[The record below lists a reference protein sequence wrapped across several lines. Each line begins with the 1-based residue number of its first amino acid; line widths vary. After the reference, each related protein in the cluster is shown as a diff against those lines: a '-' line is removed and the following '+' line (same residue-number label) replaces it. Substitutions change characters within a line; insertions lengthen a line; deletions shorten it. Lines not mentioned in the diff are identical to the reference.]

1 MADEN
6 IKKLIIPNNALPLVS
21 YDDDELYYDI
31 RYRIIS
37 EDKNRTSHWSELT
50 RIVMPTTTEA
60 DLPYTTSPRVTVYS
74 ANTDSGGK
82 SITATWTY
90 PKEAGEFNIDPY
102 KAELER
108 RFSQVSFFDIY
119 VRWSPDTSGST
130 WDDWKYETTTYS
142 NSFSIIRKESPYTA
156 KRVEVAMQIPTA
168 IKSIDTR
175 LQLFKALHAV

>member
-1 MADEN
+1 M
-6 IKKLIIPNNALPLVS
+6 IL
-21 YDDDELYYDI
+21 DI
-31 RYRIIS
+31 GLS
-37 EDKNRTSHWSELT
+37 Q
-50 RIVMPTTTEA
+50 
-60 DLPYTTSPRVTVYS
+60 
-74 ANTDSGGK
+74 
-82 SITATWTY
+82 
-90 PKEAGEFNIDPY
+90 
-102 KAELER
+102 LER

-156 KRVEVAMQIPTA
+156 KRVEIAMQIPTA